1 MVRPGPSPGLR
12 LGGLARYTMSSRENR
27 WNNRY
32 LLLLLAQP
40 PLSSF
45 QYFLFKTH
53 PFPALRSRGLGGLY
67 WPPFPHK
74 PAHPPMHLPW
84 HPATPHI
91 DSPSCSWRL
100 QDRTAPIIK
109 AEPRSIFRLW
119 PKKLVWA
126 WAYDQSGLIRVNPE
140 LFSFPTGI
148 KFKAADEHFTTM
160 KKRENQ
166 NLVLPELFQHRS
178 QDMSLPSYLNTG
190 FLWLAAKSPDRY
202 KK

>member
-1 MVRPGPSPGLR
+1 MSLWGLCVQKAPSLWGWLPGFGISQGPSSGQQGVGPASLLNPLFPTDPQSHPR
-12 LGGLARYTMSSRENR
+12 LSPSTFGPKSL
-27 WNNRY
+27 
-32 LLLLLAQP
+32 
-40 PLSSF
+40 F
-45 QYFLFKTH
+45 QKLQ
-53 PFPALRSRGLGGLY
+53 
-67 WPPFPHK
+67 
-74 PAHPPMHLPW
+74 HL
-84 HPATPHI
+84 

-148 KFKAADEHFTTM
+148 KSKAADEHFTTM

>member
-1 MVRPGPSPGLR
+1 
-12 LGGLARYTMSSRENR
+12 MSSRENR

-32 LLLLLAQP
+32 LLLLHAQP

-53 PFPALRSRGLGGLY
+53 PFSALWSRGLGGLC
-67 WPPFPHK
+67 WPPSPHK
-74 PAHPPMHLPW
+74 PPHPPMHLPW

-91 DSPSCSWRL
+91 DSLLLLKAPGQDGAHRQGRAKEHIPSL
-100 QDRTAPIIK
+100 LP
-109 AEPRSIFRLW
+109 E
-119 PKKLVWA
+119 KLVRA

-148 KFKAADEHFTTM
+148 KFKAADEHFTTR

-166 NLVLPELFQHRS
+166 NLVLPELFQHSS
-178 QDMSLPSYLNTG
+178 QDMS
-190 FLWLAAKSPDRY
+190 FLLEHWVSVACCQESWEIQKVKTIVFQ
-202 KK
+202 KKIQGLFV